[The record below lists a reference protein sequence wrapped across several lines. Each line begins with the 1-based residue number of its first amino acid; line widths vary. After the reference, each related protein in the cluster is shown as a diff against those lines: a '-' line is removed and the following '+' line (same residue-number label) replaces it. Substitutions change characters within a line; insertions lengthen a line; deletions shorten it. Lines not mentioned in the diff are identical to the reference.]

1 MKKDKGRPDSIQR
14 GATPLRGWALG
25 LALIWGITAVP
36 CQLSGQAGAYA
47 FQIRGGVTQPLGDF
61 LDESEG
67 WEGKAGAGS
76 SLAMGFTFPIDWY
89 IGGLVGFGQHRFS
102 CDTRVCPEEK
112 AWISTGFDLAIRI
125 AGKRGPV
132 RPWIQGGFH
141 SHRVQVTLL
150 GDGLPR
156 EVNSEGGGGLEAGVG
171 LLVQI
176 GERASLSPG
185 VRYGLGNV
193 PFSSRPTLDL
203 SFLVFDLGLVVGF

>member
-1 MKKDKGRPDSIQR
+1 MSEIASPWPRVIPVLLLLLFTGSERVR
-14 GATPLRGWALG
+14 GQEGP
-25 LALIWGITAVP
+25 
-36 CQLSGQAGAYA
+36 YA

-61 LDESEG
+61 LDEAEG

-76 SLAMGFTFPIDWY
+76 SLAMGFTFPIYWY
-89 IGGLVGFGQHRFS
+89 VGGVVGFGQHRFS
-102 CDTRVCPEEK
+102 CDTRVCPEGK

-125 AGKRGPV
+125 AGKRGPI

-141 SHRVQVTLL
+141 SHRGQVKLL

-156 EVNSEGGGGLEAGVG
+156 RVNSEGGGGLEAGGG

-176 GERASLSPG
+176 GERTSLSPG

-193 PFSSRPTLDL
+193 PFSARPTLDL
-203 SFLVFDLGLVVGF
+203 SFLVFDVGLVIGF